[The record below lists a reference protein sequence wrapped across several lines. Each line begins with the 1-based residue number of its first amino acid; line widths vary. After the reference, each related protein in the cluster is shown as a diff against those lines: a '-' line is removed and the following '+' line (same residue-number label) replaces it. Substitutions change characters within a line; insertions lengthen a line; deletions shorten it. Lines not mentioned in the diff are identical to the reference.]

1 MAELKKNTDK
11 HINNLEDQSIIK
23 AILDGDINE
32 FAKIQKKYKRLVVS
46 VIRRVVR
53 NDDEVPDL
61 VQETFI
67 KTYNALPNYDFS
79 YNFYSWLMKIAS
91 NYAIDYLRK
100 RKLNTISIHGDA
112 NENDENDYIIQIP
125 DRNLLPDEYLT
136 QKEQLNQIESL
147 LDKLPANFKNI
158 IVLRLQKDMD
168 YSEIAEHLSIPLGTV
183 KATLFRAKKMLG
195 SLLEKYKINKLD

>member
-1 MAELKKNTDK
+1 MANSIENNDK
-11 HINNLEDQSIIK
+11 HKNNLEDQAIIQ
-23 AILDGDINE
+23 AILAGNINE
-32 FAKIQKKYKRLVVS
+32 FAKIQKKYKRIVVS

-53 NDDEVPDL
+53 NDEEVPDL

-79 YNFYSWLMKIAS
+79 YNFYSWLMKIAT

-100 RKLNTISIHGDA
+100 RKLNTISIQGNS

-125 DRNLLPDEYLT
+125 DINLLPDESLF

-158 IVLRLQKDMD
+158 IILRFKKDMD

-195 SLLEKYKINKLD
+195 SLLEKYNINN

>member
-1 MAELKKNTDK
+1 MANSLKNNDR
-11 HINNLEDQSIIK
+11 HLNNLDDQATIKSIL
-23 AILDGDINE
+23 AGNINE
-32 FAKIQKKYKRLVVS
+32 FAKIQKKYKRIVVS

-53 NDDEVPDL
+53 NEDEVPDL

-67 KTYNALPNYDFS
+67 KTYNALPHYDFS

-100 RKLNTISIHGDA
+100 RKLNTISIQGNA
-112 NENDENDYIIQIP
+112 NDNDENDYIIQIP
-125 DRNLLPDEYLT
+125 DRNLLPDEYLA
-136 QKEQLNQIESL
+136 QKEQLSQIEFL
-147 LDKLPANFKNI
+147 LDKLPPNFKNI

-195 SLLEKYKINKLD
+195 SLLEKYKIKNVD